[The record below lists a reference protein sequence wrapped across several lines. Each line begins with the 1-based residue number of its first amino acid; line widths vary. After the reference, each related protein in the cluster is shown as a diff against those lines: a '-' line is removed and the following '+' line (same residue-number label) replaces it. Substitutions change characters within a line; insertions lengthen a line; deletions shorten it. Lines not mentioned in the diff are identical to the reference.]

1 MKLDFHSSCWKR
13 ALLVE
18 GKKDARGSAG
28 KMHTLLCTSSS
39 PPFRSHPTTFKTQTK
54 RTTPTT
60 FTPQNACIYAT
71 THQDHT
77 NQSHQPKKKSYS
89 QIANASAKERKHSK
103 HTSIPPPAQNW
114 IPPFVSNIR
123 RTDCVKGKRGRTRG
137 KGVFFFFFFL
147 WIIQLSFSSASA
159 SASSSFLFSLSFPV
173 LLSIELFDTFSRQ
186 GRAERI
192 LHGMAR
198 LF

>member
-18 GKKDARGSAG
+18 GKEDARGSAG

-77 NQSHQPKKKSYS
+77 NQSHQPKKNHIPKLPTLQRKNENIQNTPAYHHRRKIGYPLLSPIS
-89 QIANASAKERKHSK
+89 GGLTASRERGK
-103 HTSIPPPAQNW
+103 
-114 IPPFVSNIR
+114 
-123 RTDCVKGKRGRTRG
+123 DKGKRRLLFFSVDNSI
-137 KGVFFFFFFL
+137 VFFFGFGFIFVFV
-147 WIIQLSFSSASA
+147 LSFLPCAVVDRTLRY
-159 SASSSFLFSLSFPV
+159 F
-173 LLSIELFDTFSRQ
+173 
-186 GRAERI
+186 
-192 LHGMAR
+192 
-198 LF
+198 